1 MLLADVCEPNTS
13 PLHWDFQSWSWQ
25 PIWCNI
31 YPLNTPMKYPYP
43 HFRGGEPRHRKTQD
57 WVCNETYLYHL
68 STPSFYGSHQVL
80 VLFPSKWG
88 RAFKKDF
95 LVDSQ
100 HNLMA
105 FTHLTCS
112 SNTKTLNKY
121 SWANFL
127 DANSWLFTPDVYNL
141 YTINVFNMKIP
152 ALSFSLISLVLP
164 VLFNLPVVCSP
175 TSIKSISNTAGAVGI
190 WALPICSL

>member
-1 MLLADVCEPNTS
+1 MCVNLIHHHCTETSRVGLDNPSDVTFILLTHPWNI
-13 PLHWDFQSWSWQ
+13 LI
-25 PIWCNI
+25 PISEEGNQGTEKLRTGSAMSLI
-31 YPLNTPMKYPYP
+31 YIYN
-43 HFRGGEPRHRKTQD
+43 
-57 WVCNETYLYHL
+57 L
-68 STPSFYGSHQVL
+68 STPSYYGSHRVL

-112 SNTKTLNKY
+112 NNTKALNKY
-121 SWANFL
+121 SWDKFL

-175 TSIKSISNTAGAVGI
+175 TCIKSISNTPGAVGI